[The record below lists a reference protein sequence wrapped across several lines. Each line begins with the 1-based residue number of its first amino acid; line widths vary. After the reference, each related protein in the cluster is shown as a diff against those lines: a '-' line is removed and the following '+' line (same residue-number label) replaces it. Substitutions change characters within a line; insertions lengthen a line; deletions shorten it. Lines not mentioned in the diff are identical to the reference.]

1 MFLKRP
7 SLATLATLATLFASG
22 CIISGA
28 DDDGGS
34 DTEVTTSPTTD
45 PTTTPTTDPTTG
57 AETDPTTVG
66 ETDPTT
72 DGTTG
77 EPGAAG
83 CGWGPIAGND
93 EVPNGYQCGIEDGTE
108 DPDGG
113 FPIDCSPNANLELG
127 LDCTEAGVTAEG
139 CCDANGDV
147 WFCVDPDGADGP
159 MEPQVG
165 GDDCGDPT
173 GTDTDTDTDATDT
186 DTDTDTDS
194 GVDTNETATDGAT
207 DGATDS
213 AGGSSSTTTGK

>member
-1 MFLKRP
+1 MFLKKL
-7 SLATLATLATLFASG
+7 SLATLACLFASG
-22 CIISGA
+22 CIITSA

-34 DTEVTTSPTTD
+34 DTEVTTS
-45 PTTTPTTDPTTG
+45 TPTTDPTTV

-77 EPGAAG
+77 DPPAGG
-83 CGWGPIAGND
+83 CGWGPIAGNE

-108 DPDGG
+108 DPDGT

-173 GTDTDTDTDATDT
+173 GTDTDATDTDATDT
-186 DTDTDTDS
+186 DATDTD
-194 GVDTNETATDGAT
+194 ATDTDATDTDATDTDATDTDAAT

-213 AGGSSSTTTGK
+213 AGGSTTTGK